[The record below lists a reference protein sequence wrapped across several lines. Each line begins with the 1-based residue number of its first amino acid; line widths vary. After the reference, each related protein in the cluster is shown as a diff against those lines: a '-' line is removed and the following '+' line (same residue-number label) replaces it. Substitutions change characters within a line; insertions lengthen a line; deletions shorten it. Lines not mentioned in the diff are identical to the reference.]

1 MLETLEFCI
10 DYCRRR
16 NKDHCFQQKKPAM
29 EKQRRDRMNRAMD
42 ELKTYLLKYDPTHP
56 SKLEKADILEKT
68 VELMMRFDQGKIV
81 SQRGQQ
87 EVFGLIMHSF
97 MMTLQSRKSSPE
109 VMKIAQDVFQT
120 MRNPVNQQIHQQNNY
135 GFVRHPY
142 PVIPP
147 MNHNANGFPIV
158 SNIHPNLVNSN
169 AFQHILTQNAL
180 QTIFSQ
186 QGMNNCRIGNPL
198 MASSPKINNS
208 CSNLN
213 TKVNSNAESF
223 KSSVLS
229 STSMDSRPETADDI
243 SSESDEEIDVENV
256 DENDSLSSVS
266 TSRGKKR
273 SLSSSTGDMEDSG
286 VFEPII
292 KRPKT
297 FSIDGLLKES

>member
-1 MLETLEFCI
+1 
-10 DYCRRR
+10 
-16 NKDHCFQQKKPAM
+16 
-29 EKQRRDRMNRAMD
+29 MNRAMD

-87 EVFGLIMHSF
+87 EMFGLIMHSF
-97 MMTLQSRKSSPE
+97 MMTLQSRKASPE

-120 MRNPVNQQIHQQNNY
+120 MRNPVNQPVHQQNNY
-135 GFVRHPY
+135 GFMRHPY
-142 PVIPP
+142 PVVPQV
-147 MNHNANGFPIV
+147 NHINSNGFPIT
-158 SNIHPNLVNSN
+158 NIHPNLVNSN

-186 QGMNNCRIGNPL
+186 QQQGMNSCRIGNPL
-198 MASSPKINNS
+198 MSSSPKITTP
-208 CSNLN
+208 CSS
-213 TKVNSNAESF
+213 VNGKINPNAESF
-223 KSSVLS
+223 KSSASNSV
-229 STSMDSRPETADDI
+229 DSRPETADDI

-266 TSRGKKR
+266 TPRGKKR